1 MDPHSKR
8 VKRLHGRKA
17 RAAGNEEG
25 KAIVGRDDWDGG
37 GCEGKEVEE
46 KKNDNKCY
54 HKLGICVPVTVL
66 EKSRSRTDIIC

>member
-1 MDPHSKR
+1 M
-8 VKRLHGRKA
+8 
-17 RAAGNEEG
+17 
-25 KAIVGRDDWDGG
+25 GRDDWDGG